1 MDSGSVGAVSGL
13 GLLVLIG
20 CVICLYDRCTERP
33 RELLPTHYR
42 RPSHS
47 QIRFLFPPPA

>member
-1 MDSGSVGAVSGL
+1 MDPGSVGAGAGL
-13 GLLVLIG
+13 GLAVLLGVVLCI
-20 CVICLYDRCTERP
+20 YDRCTERP

-47 QIRFLFPPPA
+47 QMRFLFPSPS